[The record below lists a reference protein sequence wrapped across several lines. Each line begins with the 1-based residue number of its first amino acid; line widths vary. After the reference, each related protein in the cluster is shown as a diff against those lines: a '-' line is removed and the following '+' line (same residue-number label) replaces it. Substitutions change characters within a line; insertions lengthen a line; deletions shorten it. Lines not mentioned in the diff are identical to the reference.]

1 VKVLNASYFKMYYY
15 FVKLVFHLRQVVM
28 MELKACSCT
37 LRETFAAHLVS
48 LFSTLAPVQSL
59 VIIAL

>member
-1 VKVLNASYFKMYYY
+1 MYYY
-15 FVKLVFHLRQVVM
+15 FVKLVFHLRQVVV